1 MNEFS
6 PPFEIRLD
14 WSQHQ
19 DRLTNESTPQMFV
32 QPIVVCPV
40 DKFQPFYTVY
50 RYSLGFYYNLSS
62 VDS

>member
-1 MNEFS
+1 
-6 PPFEIRLD
+6 
-14 WSQHQ
+14 
-19 DRLTNESTPQMFV
+19 MFV